1 MHSFIRIQMGLQT
14 RLQTRLRYAVRFA
27 QRLMALHAEAL
38 FDAMFPALACR
49 QLIPLRV
56 TQHHPLHTNPSEP
69 LMAPARPRSHG
80 ASARHF
86 L

>member
-1 MHSFIRIQMGLQT
+1 
-14 RLQTRLRYAVRFA
+14 
-27 QRLMALHAEAL
+27 MALHAEA
-38 FDAMFPALACR
+38 FFNAMFPALACR

-69 LMAPARPRSHG
+69 LMAPAQPRSHG

>member
-1 MHSFIRIQMGLQT
+1 MHSFIRIQT
-14 RLQTRLRYAVRFA
+14 RLQTRIKARLRYAVRFA
-27 QRLMALHAEAL
+27 RRLIALHAEA
-38 FDAMFPALACR
+38 FFNATFPAPACR

-69 LMAPARPRSHG
+69 LAAPVRPRSHR
-80 ASARHF
+80 ACARHF